1 MVILNHWNQA
11 YTVKPGP
18 NWNQPNI
25 ETVQIYILCFI
36 WDSRLIEV
44 SQDPQNQ
51 SLFFND
57 NAIMIEEKWLFG

>member
-1 MVILNHWNQA
+1 ME
-11 YTVKPGP
+11 PGIHNETTQIAVP
-18 NWNQPNI
+18 NWNQPNT

-44 SQDPQNQ
+44 SQDPQKQ